1 MGDSFLEAGLYFGS
15 PRIFQVGFS
24 INPNP
29 FSPPDS
35 RASLAFSHKNTGNR
49 RQNRINQFQDLF
61 CDVLIGLIFYHNVIV
76 KSNVPEKRGF
86 VHYLQHSQNKI
97 LVRILPNST
106 LILDLFMLPEVRN
119 FSNLKPVIS

>member
-76 KSNVPEKRGF
+76 KSNDSPFRRYPTISQLISRGDRF
-86 VHYLQHSQNKI
+86 QILSHSQ
-97 LVRILPNST
+97 
-106 LILDLFMLPEVRN
+106 F
-119 FSNLKPVIS
+119 